1 MVACIYKSPFNT
13 SPSPL
18 KSISY
23 NKYLSLEKLRSV
35 VGNKQSFKKQP
46 SKKSIYKK
54 KFVHNIRML
63 SLSLNE
69 LKQIAKIRGTIIKG
83 YKNMSEET
91 IKFS

>member
-23 NKYLSLEKLRSV
+23 KKYLSLEKLRSV
-35 VGNKQSFKKQP
+35 VSNKQSFKKQP
-46 SKKSIYKK
+46 SKKPI
-54 KFVHNIRML
+54 FVHNTRML
-63 SLSLNE
+63 SLSLNGF
-69 LKQIAKIRGTIIKG
+69 KQIAKIKGTIIKG